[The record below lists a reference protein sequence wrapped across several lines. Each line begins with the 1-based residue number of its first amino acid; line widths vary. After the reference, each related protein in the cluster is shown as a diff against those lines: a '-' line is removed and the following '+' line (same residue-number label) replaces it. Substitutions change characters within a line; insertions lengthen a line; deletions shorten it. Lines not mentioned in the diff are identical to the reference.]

1 MRSKAK
7 TSSSRFNRKTTGF
20 AFGRDQFAKI
30 SAVEGIRLTDE
41 MFREF
46 ASFDQNNLS
55 AEERRQAI
63 FSRYGKAP
71 V

>member
-7 TSSSRFNRKTTGF
+7 TLGSRFNRKPSGF

-41 MFREF
+41 MSTDF

-55 AEERRQAI
+55 AEERRQVI
-63 FSRYGKAP
+63 LSRYGKAP